1 MADLLDENFK
11 TTVLKMLRKLKEDVE
26 KAKSTMCEKNGN
38 ISKEMENLKNR
49 KEILEQ
55 KSTINEI

>member
-1 MADLLDENFK
+1 MADLLDEDFK
-11 TTVLKMLRKLKEDVE
+11 ATVLKMLKKLKEDVG
-26 KAKSTMCEKNGN
+26 KAKTTMCEKNGN
-38 ISKEMENLKNR
+38 INKEMENLKNR